1 MGVGDNIDFKASQWE
16 FKGAV
21 VDVFEEHVSKS
32 VPLYFEA
39 HNAILSLS
47 DFFIKKCSICYDMGC
62 STGLLIN
69 KIAERH
75 ANKNAKFIGIDLECD
90 MIKYAE
96 NKYPNNNV
104 SFINA
109 DICDY
114 DLTEASLI
122 ISYYTLQFIEY
133 KYRSSLLKKIYDS
146 LEPGGAFI
154 LYEKVY
160 AELPRFQ
167 DILNSVYF
175 DFKVSNGYELNEV
188 LSKSLSIRG
197 VLNPNSTKE
206 NLKILNDAGFTEV
219 GVISKYCNFEGY
231 LAIK

>member
-90 MIKYAE
+90 
-96 NKYPNNNV
+96 
-104 SFINA
+104 
-109 DICDY
+109 
-114 DLTEASLI
+114 
-122 ISYYTLQFIEY
+122 ISC
-133 KYRSSLLKKIYDS
+133 
-146 LEPGGAFI
+146 
-154 LYEKVY
+154 V
-160 AELPRFQ
+160 
-167 DILNSVYF
+167 
-175 DFKVSNGYELNEV
+175 
-188 LSKSLSIRG
+188 
-197 VLNPNSTKE
+197 
-206 NLKILNDAGFTEV
+206 EV
-219 GVISKYCNFEGY
+219 GYGPNRDRPADGRDS
-231 LAIK
+231 AILCDGRLL